1 MSVTAKLRP
10 SAKSQ
15 SSGRSVGLSSASDIR
30 EIVRHV
36 EMGFPF
42 AAIEKFQKAS
52 GLPLAQIAALV
63 RIPPRTLAR
72 RRARG
77 RLGPDESERLL
88 RIAMVFENALDLFEG
103 DADTA
108 RNWLTSC
115 YFFA

>member
-42 AAIEKFQKAS
+42 AAIEKFHNRQSEPFFEYFPCFRRKNSPPDVRAVAS
-52 GLPLAQIAALV
+52 V
-63 RIPPRTLAR
+63 R
-72 RRARG
+72 
-77 RLGPDESERLL
+77 E
-88 RIAMVFENALDLFEG
+88 
-103 DADTA
+103 
-108 RNWLTSC
+108 
-115 YFFA
+115 